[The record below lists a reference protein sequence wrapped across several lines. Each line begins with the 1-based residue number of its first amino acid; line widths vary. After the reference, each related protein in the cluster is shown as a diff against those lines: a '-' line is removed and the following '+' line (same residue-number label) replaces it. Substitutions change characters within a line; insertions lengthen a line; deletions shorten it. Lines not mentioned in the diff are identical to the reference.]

1 MSVIQTLWII
11 LYDVALLFMLITA
24 LYILRL
30 TMYKTVGSTTNI
42 EKLISIIAFVLI
54 LSFAMYIVSQ
64 LWQYKGA
71 LI

>member
-1 MSVIQTLWII
+1 MSVIQTLWLI
-11 LYDVALLFMLITA
+11 LYDVALLFMLTAA

-42 EKLISIIAFVLI
+42 EKLTSIIAFVFI
-54 LSFAMYIVSQ
+54 LSFAIYIACQ
-64 LWQYKGA
+64 MWQYKGA

>member
-1 MSVIQTLWII
+1 MSVIQTLWLI
-11 LYDVALLFMLITA
+11 LYDVALVVILTAA

-30 TMYKTVGSTTNI
+30 TMYKTVGITTNI

>member
-1 MSVIQTLWII
+1 MSVIQTLWLI
-11 LYDVALLFMLITA
+11 LYDVALLFMLTA
-24 LYILRL
+24 ALFILRL
-30 TMYKTVGSTTNI
+30 TMHKTVGSTTNI

>member
-1 MSVIQTLWII
+1 MSVMQLLWLIKCVAIVI
-11 LYDVALLFMLITA
+11 LVVL

-54 LSFAMYIVSQ
+54 LSFAMYIVCQ

>member
-1 MSVIQTLWII
+1 MSVIQTLWLI
-11 LYDVALLFMLITA
+11 LYDFALVFMLTAA

>member
-1 MSVIQTLWII
+1 MSVMQLLWLIKCVAIVI
-11 LYDVALLFMLITA
+11 LVVL

-30 TMYKTVGSTTNI
+30 TMHKTVGSTTNI

-54 LSFAMYIVSQ
+54 LSFAMYIVCQ

>member
-1 MSVIQTLWII
+1 MSVIQTLWLI
-11 LYDVALLFMLITA
+11 LYDVALLFMLVAA

-54 LSFAMYIVSQ
+54 LSFAIYIACQ
-64 LWQYKGA
+64 MWQYKGA

>member
-1 MSVIQTLWII
+1 MSVIQTLWLI
-11 LYDVALLFMLITA
+11 LYDVALLFMLTAA

-42 EKLISIIAFVLI
+42 EKLRSIVAFVLI
-54 LSFAMYIVSQ
+54 LSFAIYIACQ
-64 LWQYKGA
+64 FWQYKGA

>member
-1 MSVIQTLWII
+1 MLVIQTLWLI
-11 LYDVALLFMLITA
+11 LYDVALLFMLTAA

-30 TMYKTVGSTTNI
+30 TMHKTVGSTTNI

>member
-1 MSVIQTLWII
+1 MSVIQTLWLI
-11 LYDVALLFMLITA
+11 YDVALLFMLVAA

-42 EKLISIIAFVLI
+42 EKLISIIVFVLI
-54 LSFAMYIVSQ
+54 LSFAMYIVCQ

>member
-1 MSVIQTLWII
+1 MSVIQTLWLI
-11 LYDVALLFMLITA
+11 LYDIALLFMLTAA

-42 EKLISIIAFVLI
+42 EKLTSIIAFVLI
-54 LSFAMYIVSQ
+54 LSFAIYIACQ
-64 LWQYKGA
+64 MWQYKGA

>member
-1 MSVIQTLWII
+1 MSVIQTLWLI
-11 LYDVALLFMLITA
+11 LYDVALLVILTAA
-24 LYILRL
+24 LYALRL

-42 EKLISIIAFVLI
+42 EKLISIIVFVLI
-54 LSFAMYIVSQ
+54 LSFAMYIASQ

>member
-1 MSVIQTLWII
+1 VSVIQTLWLI
-11 LYDVALLFMLITA
+11 LYDIALLFMLTAA

-42 EKLISIIAFVLI
+42 EKLTSIIAFVLI
-54 LSFAMYIVSQ
+54 LSFAIYIACQ
-64 LWQYKGA
+64 MWQYKGA

>member
-1 MSVIQTLWII
+1 MSVMQLLWLIKCVAIVI
-11 LYDVALLFMLITA
+11 LVVL

-30 TMYKTVGSTTNI
+30 TMHKTVGSATNV

>member
-1 MSVIQTLWII
+1 MSVIQTLWLI
-11 LYDVALLFMLITA
+11 LYDVALLLILTAA

-30 TMYKTVGSTTNI
+30 IMYKTVGSTTNI

-54 LSFAMYIVSQ
+54 LSFAMYIVCQ

>member
-1 MSVIQTLWII
+1 MSVIQTLWLI
-11 LYDVALLFMLITA
+11 LYDVALLFMLVAA

>member
-1 MSVIQTLWII
+1 MSVIQTLWLI
-11 LYDVALLFMLITA
+11 LYDVALVFMLIAA

-42 EKLISIIAFVLI
+42 EKLKSIIAFVLI
-54 LSFAMYIVSQ
+54 LLFAMYIASQ

>member
-1 MSVIQTLWII
+1 MSVIQTLWLI
-11 LYDVALLFMLITA
+11 LYDIALLFMLTAA
-24 LYILRL
+24 LYIPRL

-54 LSFAMYIVSQ
+54 LSFAMYIVCQ